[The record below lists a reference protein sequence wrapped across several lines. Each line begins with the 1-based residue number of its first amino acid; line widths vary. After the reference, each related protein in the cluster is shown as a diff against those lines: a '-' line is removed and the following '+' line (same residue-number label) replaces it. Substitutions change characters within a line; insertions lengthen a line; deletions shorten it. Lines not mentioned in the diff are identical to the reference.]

1 MTSCCPKKG
10 SSSANCALC
19 RAESKCTTQ
28 RNPPSEWHHINSPTK
43 KDTKGYK
50 RTSCRR
56 VGSTPEHPLD
66 IIAPPAS
73 EAATDLVPSA
83 AIWAQGVGKG
93 AGGPNGGGAR
103 GPGKGGGWWRGGGS
117 LVYLGE
123 VDRWV
128 NLLQLKVRFQGF
140 TSWGIGPRLTDSV
153 LRASHPHRS
162 SFLRP

>member
-1 MTSCCPKKG
+1 MAPHQLSHKKRHKRIQKDILQKSWEHPRTSFRHHRAAGLRSGHGLGPQRRHLG
-10 SSSANCALC
+10 PRRWQRSG
-19 RAESKCTTQ
+19 RAE
-28 RNPPSEWHHINSPTK
+28 R
-43 KDTKGYK
+43 
-50 RTSCRR
+50 
-56 VGSTPEHPLD
+56 
-66 IIAPPAS
+66 
-73 EAATDLVPSA
+73 
-83 AIWAQGVGKG
+83 
-93 AGGPNGGGAR
+93 GGAR